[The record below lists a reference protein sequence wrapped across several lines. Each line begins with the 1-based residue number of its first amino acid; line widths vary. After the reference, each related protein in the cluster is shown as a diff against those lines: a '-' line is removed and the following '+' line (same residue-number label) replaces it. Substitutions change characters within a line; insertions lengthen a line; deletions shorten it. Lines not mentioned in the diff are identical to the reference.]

1 MSSKFAC
8 ESYASAAEDIANYNE
23 YIDSLCGVC
32 GESNG
37 HRFSCPTL
45 GLLDNVID
53 GTVVASE
60 EEYQAFEDSLKRFD
74 PEPPSCSPVVSVLP
88 MKLSDGSTDYYVS
101 IRVGDREITPHKH
114 KIKGRAEY
122 DVANWNYIFFGGEQP
137 DILAFQTESNDDRD

>member
-23 YIDSLCGVC
+23 YIDSLCGLC
-32 GESNG
+32 GESG
-37 HRFSCPTL
+37 RHRILCP
-45 GLLDNVID
+45 
-53 GTVVASE
+53 A
-60 EEYQAFEDSLKRFD
+60 FD
-74 PEPPSCSPVVSVLP
+74 PTINEPKTCAPVVSIKP

-101 IRVGDREITPHKH
+101 IQVGDREITPHKH

-137 DILAFQTESNDDRD
+137 DILAFQTESNDGID